1 MQAHAATLPASQS
14 TSQFGPSSQFG
25 MIDLA
30 QLDELARRLSSLVPP
45 GLREGRE
52 ELQQNFKSVLQAGLG
67 KLDLVTREEFEVQRA
82 VLARTRERLEALE
95 RDLSDL
101 VGTQAGD
108 TPARST
114 PQH

>member
-1 MQAHAATLPASQS
+1 MKTAS
-14 TSQFGPSSQFG
+14 

-30 QLDELARRLSSLVPP
+30 QLDDLARRLSNLVPP

-82 VLARTRERLEALE
+82 VLARTRDKLEALE
-95 RDLSDL
+95 RQLAEL
-101 VGTQAGD
+101 AGAGD
-108 TPARST
+108 APKP

>member
-1 MQAHAATLPASQS
+1 MTPER
-14 TSQFGPSSQFG
+14 

-45 GLREGRE
+45 GLRESRE

-82 VLARTRERLEALE
+82 VLLRTREKLEALE
-95 RDLSDL
+95 
-101 VGTQAGD
+101 GTVAELEARQQAGQLP
-108 TPARST
+108 TGPG
-114 PQH
+114 